1 VNTKF
6 SHRIGLVVWLYTPK
20 YVNKLK
26 QFGLLHYVSKKLNYA
41 ILYVSQSE
49 KKKTEKNLLK
59 QHFVRSVE
67 LSYNNEMDYTFENVL
82 KEVEKMNQSKDNIKT
97 DELTLF
103 TELSEQGGL

>member
-1 VNTKF
+1 METNL
-6 SHRIGLVVWLYTPK
+6 SHRVGLVIWLYTPK

-26 QFGLLHYVSKKLNYA
+26 RFGLLHYVSRKMNYA
-41 ILYVSQSE
+41 ILYVNQGE
-49 KKKTEKNLLK
+49 EEKTEKDLLK

-67 LSYNNEMDYTFENVL
+67 VSYNNEMDESFDNVL
-82 KEVEKMNQSKDNIKT
+82 KEVEEMGKSEKE